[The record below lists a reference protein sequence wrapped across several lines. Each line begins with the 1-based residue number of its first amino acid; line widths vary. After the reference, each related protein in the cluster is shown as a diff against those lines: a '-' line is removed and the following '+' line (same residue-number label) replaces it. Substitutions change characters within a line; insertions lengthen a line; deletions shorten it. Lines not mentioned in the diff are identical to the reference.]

1 MSITLSPALEALV
14 EDRVKS
20 GFYENSEEVLRQSLL
35 LLKDRDA
42 ETEKLRE
49 MIQEGLDDLDQGRYE
64 EYDESTI
71 GELVADVGR
80 RGRERLAEEARILA
94 AK

>member
-20 GFYENSEEVLRQSLL
+20 GFYENPEEVLRQSLL

-49 MIQEGLDDLDQGRYE
+49 MIQEGLDDLDLGRYE

>member
-20 GFYENSEEVLRQSLL
+20 GFYENPEEVLRQSLL